1 MLKCLEFQRDHKA
14 TTCRTWDQS
23 ILLKPKDSGVEQG
36 SQSLGGLPL
45 AGRTEAQGAKL
56 GGGREVGEK
65 NLVDSAHTQKYKL
78 NTGTGSTS
86 GKLLTA
92 PEVRLTKYSE
102 TTVITVLAPSLEK
115 TA

>member
-1 MLKCLEFQRDHKA
+1 MAFACE
-14 TTCRTWDQS
+14 S
-23 ILLKPKDSGVEQG
+23 IIG
-36 SQSLGGLPL
+36 
-45 AGRTEAQGAKL
+45 
-56 GGGREVGEK
+56 K